1 MRARRKGKFIKL
13 DVFACIALMPDNG
26 IKTMAD
32 KGIRVMFDT
41 NELTGNEFQSLFAMK
56 GKAGKLIFS
65 SEDYKL
71 TPDDLVVPDISKDFK
86 EEKTPSQRLRAVLY
100 RLWQQ
105 SEQGLDFEVYYRS
118 KMDNFINQLKD
129 KLS

>member
-1 MRARRKGKFIKL
+1 MRARKKGKFVKI
-13 DVFACIALMPDNG
+13 DVFACVALLPDNG

-41 NELTGNEFQSLFAMK
+41 NELTGEQFQNLFNMK
-56 GKAGKLIFS
+56 GKAGKLIFAH
-65 SEDYKL
+65 EDYKL
-71 TPDDLVVPDISKDFK
+71 APDDLVVPDIAKDFK

-105 SEQGLDFEVYYRS
+105 GDQSIDFEVYYRS
-118 KMDNFINQLKD
+118 KMDSMINTLKD
-129 KLS
+129 KLN